1 MENLIL
7 KLEKKIYEGE
17 RVNFEEAL
25 LLSKV
30 ENIEELFRAA
40 DRIRNR
46 FNGRKVDLCSIM
58 NAKSGRCSE
67 DCKYCAQSA
76 HYHTNVEEYRLVDE
90 KEALKLAVE
99 NEKEGVNRFSLVT
112 SGRGLQGKDFK
123 KAVGIYKSL
132 KENVKI
138 KLCASLGIIGYKELV
153 ELKKTGISM
162 YHHNLETSRDYY
174 KKICTTHTYDERIET
189 INNAKKAGL
198 KVCSGG
204 IIGMGETMEDRI
216 KLALELQNLE
226 IHSIPVNLL
235 NPIKGTPLENT
246 PPLAQEE
253 ILKTIAIFRFI
264 NPNAYIRLAGG
275 RNLLDG
281 FGENCFKVGANATI
295 TGNYLTTSGNK
306 IAEDI
311 RMIEN
316 LGLEVG
322 TDKYFN
328 RA

>member
-1 MENLIL
+1 MENIIL
-7 KLEKKIYEGE
+7 KLEKKINEGGK
-17 RVNFEEAL
+17 VNFEEAL

-30 ENIEELFRAA
+30 KDIEELFRAA
-40 DRIRNR
+40 NRIRNK
-46 FNGRKVDLCSIM
+46 FNGKKVDLCSIM

-76 HYHTNVEEYRLVDE
+76 HYHTNVEEYSLVDG
-90 KEALKLAVE
+90 KEALKLASE

-112 SGRGLQGKDFK
+112 SGRGLQGEDLK
-123 KAVGIYKSL
+123 KALDIYKCL
-132 KENVKI
+132 RKNVNI
-138 KLCASLGIIGYKELV
+138 KLCASLGIIGYEDLV
-153 ELKKTGISM
+153 ELKKTGVSM
-162 YHHNLETSRDYY
+162 YHHNLESSREYY
-174 KKICTTHTYDERIET
+174 EKICTTHTYDERIET

-226 IHSIPVNLL
+226 IQSIPVNLL

-246 PPLAQEE
+246 PSLAQEE
-253 ILKTIAIFRFI
+253 ILITIAIFRFI

-311 RMIEN
+311 KMIEN

-322 TDKYFN
+322 ADE
-328 RA
+328 

>member
-7 KLEKKIYEGE
+7 KLEKKINEEGK
-17 RVNFEEAL
+17 VNFEEAL

-30 ENIEELFRAA
+30 KDIEELFRAA
-40 DRIRNR
+40 NRIRNK

-58 NAKSGRCSE
+58 NAKSGKCSE

-76 HYHTNVEEYRLVDE
+76 HYHTNVEEYSLVDE
-90 KEALKLAVE
+90 KEALKLAIE

-112 SGRGLQGKDFK
+112 SGRGLQGEDFK
-123 KAVGIYKSL
+123 KALNIYKCL
-132 KENVKI
+132 RKNVKI
-138 KLCASLGIIGYKELV
+138 KLCASLGIIGYEELV
-153 ELKKTGISM
+153 DLKKTGISM
-162 YHHNLETSRDYY
+162 YHHNLESSREYY
-174 KKICTTHTYDERIET
+174 EKICTTHTYDERIET

-198 KVCSGG
+198 KICSGG
-204 IIGMGETMEDRI
+204 IIGMGESMEDRI

-246 PPLAQEE
+246 PPLAHEE

-264 NPNAYIRLAGG
+264 NPKAYIRLAGG
-275 RNLLDG
+275 RNLLEG
-281 FGENCFKVGANATI
+281 FGENCFKVGANAAI

-311 RMIEN
+311 NMIEN

-322 TDKYFN
+322 IKKRTY
-328 RA
+328 

>member
-1 MENLIL
+1 MENIIL
-7 KLEKKIYEGE
+7 KLEKKINEGGK
-17 RVNFEEAL
+17 VNFEEAL

-30 ENIEELFRAA
+30 KDIEELFRAA
-40 DRIRNR
+40 NRIRNK

-76 HYHTNVEEYRLVDE
+76 HYHTNVEEYSLVDK
-90 KEALKLAVE
+90 KEALKLAME

-112 SGRGLQGKDFK
+112 SGRGLQGEDFK
-123 KAVGIYKSL
+123 KALDIYKCL
-132 KENVKI
+132 RKNVKI
-138 KLCASLGIIGYKELV
+138 NLCASLGIIGYKELV

-162 YHHNLETSRDYY
+162 YHHNLETSREYY
-174 KKICTTHTYDERIET
+174 EKICTTHTYDERIET
-189 INNAKKAGL
+189 INNAKKTGL
-198 KVCSGG
+198 KICSGG

-226 IHSIPVNLL
+226 IQSIPVNLL
-235 NPIKGTPLENT
+235 NPIKGTPLENI
-246 PPLAQEE
+246 PSLAQEE
-253 ILKTIAIFRFI
+253 ILITIAIFRFI
-264 NPNAYIRLAGG
+264 NPKAYIRLAGG
-275 RNLLDG
+275 RNLLEG

-306 IAEDI
+306 IADDI
-311 RMIEN
+311 KMIEN

-322 TDKYFN
+322 IDE
-328 RA
+328 